1 MAFCISGKIPP
12 PTTIIIKIPEAC
24 AVYFPKPS
32 VARLKIQGHI
42 IEVHNPTK
50 TNNIALSGICVISN
64 ELPVKSGIDVI
75 TVLGTIMAQTTSN
88 MLIAVAVIS
97 NVRDEILAAT
107 KLTNVLPINIINQY
121 VPATKP
127 PIAAAFNAK
136 PAPFRLCQQY
146 KS

>member
-1 MAFCISGKIPP
+1 
-12 PTTIIIKIPEAC
+12 
-24 AVYFPKPS
+24 
-32 VARLKIQGHI
+32 
-42 IEVHNPTK
+42 
-50 TNNIALSGICVISN
+50 
-64 ELPVKSGIDVI
+64 
-75 TVLGTIMAQTTSN
+75 MAQTTNS

-136 PAPFRLCQQY
+136 PAPFSLV
-146 KS
+146 SAI